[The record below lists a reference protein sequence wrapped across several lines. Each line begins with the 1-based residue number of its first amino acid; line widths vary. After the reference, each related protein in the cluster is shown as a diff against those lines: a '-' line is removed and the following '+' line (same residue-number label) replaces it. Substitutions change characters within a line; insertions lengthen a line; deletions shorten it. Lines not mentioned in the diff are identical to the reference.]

1 LKIVL
6 LAVLPIVIF
15 FLVILAW
22 LSIYMIS
29 YPKICFSTFFTSGY
43 SNRNPIEEDIK
54 KMPNKKIDQIEELDE
69 FENQ

>member
-1 LKIVL
+1 
-6 LAVLPIVIF
+6 
-15 FLVILAW
+15 
-22 LSIYMIS
+22 MIS